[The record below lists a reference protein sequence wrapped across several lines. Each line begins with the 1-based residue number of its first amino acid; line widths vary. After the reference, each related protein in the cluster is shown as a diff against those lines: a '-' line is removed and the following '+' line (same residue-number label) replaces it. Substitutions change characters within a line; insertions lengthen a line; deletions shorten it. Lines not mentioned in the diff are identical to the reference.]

1 MTDLVI
7 PLNDT
12 VVVFLHC
19 DDTHTKPSHVVQVT
33 LKAETYVIK
42 CASKLPLT

>member
-19 DDTHTKPSHVVQVT
+19 DDTHTKSSHVVQVT
-33 LKAETYVIK
+33 LKAETYVRN
-42 CASKLPLT
+42 ARARSTLT